1 MQGLTTMAK
10 NNLVEHMIW
19 MEIKT
24 RICVMDV
31 CMVNIIIPQLFSM
44 GASMQKQ

>member
-10 NNLVEHMIW
+10 NNLVEHRIS

-24 RICVMDV
+24 WIHVMDV
-31 CMVNIIIPQLFSM
+31 CMVNIIIPQLLSIE
-44 GASMQKQ
+44 AYVQKQ

>member
-10 NNLVEHMIW
+10 NNLVKHTIS

-24 RICVMDV
+24 WVHVMDV
-31 CMVNIIIPQLFSM
+31 CMVNITIPQLLSM